1 VLELEDLSKSYHG
14 VPAVRSLSLRAAPGQ
29 VVGLLGPNGSGKST
43 TVRMMVGLLRP
54 SRGTLRWCGMPI
66 HDDLFAYQGLVG
78 YVPEEPK
85 LHTYLTG
92 VEYLELVGGLR
103 GLPRATLV
111 HRIDR
116 YLELFS
122 LDTDR
127 HTPLVSFSKGMR
139 QKVLL
144 AAALLH
150 DPALLVLDEPNSGLD
165 VTSSLVLRT
174 LVSTLAARGKVI
186 IYSSH
191 MLDAVEKCCQ
201 DVIILHDSRVV
212 ASGPVSRLR
221 TLTPGGTLE
230 DAFATLAVDGDP
242 RQIGRDLADVASA
255 C

>member
-1 VLELEDLSKSYHG
+1 VLEIEDVSKSYHG
-14 VPAVRSLSLRAAPGQ
+14 VPVVRSLSLRAGPGQ

-43 TVRMMVGLLRP
+43 TVRMIVGLLRP
-54 SRGTLRWCGMPI
+54 SSGVLRWRGTPI
-66 HDDLFAYQGLVG
+66 QQDLVGYQTLVG

-85 LHTYLTG
+85 LYTYLTA

-103 GLPRATLV
+103 DLPRTTLAR
-111 HRIDR
+111 RIDR
-116 YLELFS
+116 YLELFA

-127 HTPLVSFSKGMR
+127 HTPLGSFSKGMR

-165 VTSSLVLRT
+165 VTSSLMLRT
-174 LVSTLAARGKVI
+174 LVATLAERGKVI

-191 MLDAVEKCCQ
+191 ILDAVEKCCH
-201 DVIILHDSRVV
+201 DVVVLHASRVV
-212 ASGPVSRLR
+212 ASGPVSYLR
-221 TLTPGGTLE
+221 SMTVSGTLE
-230 DAFATLAVDGDP
+230 DAFTTLAVDGDP
-242 RQIGRDLADVASA
+242 RSVGRDLADVASP